1 MNYFSALE
9 LIYRKAPFQKKKIQS
24 FLENKDPSFYEQANV
39 FVSDYEKYLEA
50 QGLQFE
56 FAIDAYL
63 AMCKDMIVCQVSF
76 MKTGKYPT
84 ENQSQA
90 FFEVYNSRE
99 VMFGYMVGL
108 GFSQFLWSSHY
119 EMYEHLKAELQLGKQ
134 DISSYLEIGPGHG
147 LFLKY
152 ALQNLNANCD
162 FKVIDISETSID
174 MARSLMELDPHS
186 ENKNIEYITGD
197 FLEFHDNKKF
207 DVIVMGEVLEHVD
220 NPNEMLLKIKD
231 LLAPTGKA
239 FISTCI
245 NCPMTDHVFHFNTV
259 DEVKEILTSA
269 GLQILSERILPVED
283 LPMEDI
289 VSRKITIN
297 YSAMVF
303 TGAV

>member
-1 MNYFSALE
+1 MDYLSALE
-9 LIYRKAPFQKKKIQS
+9 LIYSKAPFQKKKIQS
-24 FLENKDPSFYEQANV
+24 FLENKGPEFYEQANV

-63 AMCKDMIVCQVSF
+63 AMCRDMIACQVSF
-76 MKTGKYPT
+76 MRTGEYPA

-90 FFEVYNSRE
+90 FFDVYDSRQ

-119 EMYEHLKAELQLGKQ
+119 EMYEHLKLELQLGKQ
-134 DISSYLEIGPGHG
+134 NISSYLEIGPGHG
-147 LFLKY
+147 LFFKY

-162 FKVIDISETSID
+162 FKVIDISSTSID
-174 MARSLMELDPHS
+174 MARSLIALDPHS
-186 ENKNIEYITGD
+186 EDKNIEYVTGD
-197 FLEFHDNKKF
+197 FLEFRDNKKF

-220 NPNEMLLKIKD
+220 NPEEMLLKIKD
-231 LLAPTGKA
+231 LLAPRGKA

-245 NCPMTDHVFHFNTV
+245 NCPMTDHVFHFHSV
-259 DEVKEILTSA
+259 SEVKEMFANVGFNIC
-269 GLQILSERILPVED
+269 SERVLPVEN
-283 LPMEDI
+283 LPMDEI

-297 YSAMVF
+297 YSAMVSMQEE
-303 TGAV
+303 